1 MESVKSIKFLG
12 VFLDENLSWK
22 YQNKY
27 IENKVPKDIGLL
39 YKAKLFLNKN
49 ALLTLYY
56 SYIQTYLNYASL
68 SWGSTNRANLKE
80 LVSQQKYVV
89 RIISNRTQF
98 DHTNELFKLQKIL
111 NIWKLNIL
119 RVAVFMYQIRNK
131 TAPLTYSGSFE
142 EIWHG

>member
-39 YKAKLFLNKN
+39 HKAKLFLNKN

-89 RIISNRTQF
+89 RIISNRAQF

-111 NIWKLNIL
+111 NI
-119 RVAVFMYQIRNK
+119 
-131 TAPLTYSGSFE
+131 
-142 EIWHG
+142 

>member
-27 IENKVPKDIGLL
+27 IENKVPRDIGLL

-68 SWGSTNRANLKE
+68 LWGITNRANLKE

-89 RIISNRTQF
+89 RIINNRTQF
-98 DHTNELFKLQKIL
+98 DHTNELFK
-111 NIWKLNIL
+111 
-119 RVAVFMYQIRNK
+119 
-131 TAPLTYSGSFE
+131 S
-142 EIWHG
+142 

>member
-39 YKAKLFLNKN
+39 YKAKLFLKKN

-89 RIISNRTQF
+89 GIISNRTQF

-111 NIWKLNIL
+111 NI
-119 RVAVFMYQIRNK
+119 
-131 TAPLTYSGSFE
+131 
-142 EIWHG
+142 